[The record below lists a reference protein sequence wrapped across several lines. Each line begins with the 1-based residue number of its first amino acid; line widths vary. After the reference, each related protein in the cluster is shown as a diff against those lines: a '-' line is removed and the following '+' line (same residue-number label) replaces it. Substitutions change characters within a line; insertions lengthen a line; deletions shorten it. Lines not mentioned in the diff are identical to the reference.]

1 MAAQTT
7 CATETCTDKIVHNPD
22 TNNTN
27 IVWGDTSTN
36 INSSTIN
43 YNYHNIAIGDGAKS
57 GFQSIAIGRNSKV
70 IPNNYLYYGQQNSI
84 AIGNYTRIIGIKD
97 YAGYYKQSNSIAI
110 GNNSR
115 INIDTYSGIAIG
127 YSSRCYD
134 SPYSIVIGS
143 GGYNRDGAY
152 ANVNSGCC
160 VVIGASAHAREGEN
174 GVVIGENSS
183 VYKSINSIAIGR
195 GARVRFSQNIV
206 GDANCISL
214 GPSAYTN
221 RSPYSISIGAT
232 AYTNRVT
239 ESIAMG
245 HLASVTSDTA
255 HNNSIAI
262 GSYASIHNVSNGLAI
277 GKNAA
282 VIADTEGFA
291 ITVPGNTIHDS
302 SQALAPPDVDSY
314 VVVLINGIRYKL
326 WLTKF

>member
-27 IVWGDTSTN
+27 IVWGDTYTS

-43 YNYHNIAIGDGAKS
+43 NNAHNIAIGDGAKS
-57 GFQSIAIGRNSKV
+57 GFQSIAIGRNSTV
-70 IPNNYLYYGQQNSI
+70 IPDNYLYYGRQNSI
-84 AIGNYTRIIGIKD
+84 AIGNNTRIIGIKD

-110 GNNSR
+110 GHNSR
-115 INIDTYSGIAIG
+115 INLDTYSGIAIG

-143 GGYNRDGAY
+143 GGYYSDGAK
-152 ANVNSGCC
+152 ASVNSGSAI
-160 VVIGASAHAREGEN
+160 VIGASAKAREGAR
-174 GVVIGENSS
+174 GVAIGEGSS
-183 VYKSINSIAIGR
+183 IYYSINSVAVGL
-195 GARVRFSQNIV
+195 GARVRFSQNIY
-206 GDANCISL
+206 GADCISL
-214 GPSAYTN
+214 GPNAYTN
-221 RSPYSISIGAT
+221 RSPYSISVGAT
-232 AYTNRVT
+232 SYTNRVT
-239 ESIAMG
+239 DSIAMG

-262 GSYASIHNVSNGLAI
+262 GRGASIHNVSNGLAI
-277 GKNAA
+277 GQNAA
-282 VIADTEGFA
+282 VSIDTEGFA
-291 ITVPGNTIHDS
+291 ITVPENTIHDS

-314 VVVLINGIRYKL
+314 VVILINGLKYKL